1 VPEGQFEGRVALVTG
16 AASGIGRASA
26 VAFAREGAS
35 VVVGD
40 VDVSGGEETAR
51 LIESS
56 DGRAIFVKTDVSQSS
71 DVEAL
76 VKAAIDTYGR
86 LDYAHNNAGILGPQG
101 VTAECA
107 EETFDRVIAINLKGI
122 FLCMRNELPHMVVQ
136 GKGAIVNTC
145 STSGVVASYGLPAYT
160 ASKHGVAGLTKTA
173 AVEYIR
179 SGIRINAVCPGFI
192 DTPLTQALG
201 GKAEGPKVVVPIAR
215 LGTPEEVAEA
225 VVWLCSDAAS
235 YVTGSLLMVDGALTT
250 L

>member
-1 VPEGQFEGRVALVTG
+1 MAGQFEDKVALVTG

-26 VAFAREGAS
+26 LAFAREGAS
-35 VVVGD
+35 VVVAD
-40 VDVSGGEETAR
+40 VDAAGGQETTKQ
-51 LIESS
+51 IESNG
-56 DGRAIFVKTDVSQSS
+56 GRASFVETDVSRSS

-76 VKAAIDTYGR
+76 VKHTLDTYGR
-86 LDYAHNNAGILGPQG
+86 LDIAHNNAGILGPRAI
-101 VTAECA
+101 TAECS
-107 EETFDRVIAINLKGI
+107 EEDFDRVIAINLKGI
-122 FLCMRNELPHMVVQ
+122 FLCMRNELPQMVEQ
-136 GKGAIVNTC
+136 GAGAIVNTC
-145 STSGVVASYGLPAYT
+145 STSGVIASYALPAYT

-201 GKAEGPKVVVPIAR
+201 GKAEGPKIVVPIGR

-225 VVWLCSDAAS
+225 VIWLCSDAAS
-235 YVTGSLLMVDGALTT
+235 YVTGHLLMVDGALTT

>member
-1 VPEGQFEGRVALVTG
+1 MAGQFEDKVALVTG

-26 VAFAREGAS
+26 HAFAREGAS
-35 VVVGD
+35 VVVAD
-40 VDVSGGEETAR
+40 VDVAGGAETVAH
-51 LIESS
+51 IEAHG
-56 DGRAIFVKTDVSQSS
+56 GRAMFVETDVSRST

-76 VKAAIDTYGR
+76 IERTLDTYGR
-86 LDYAHNNAGILGPQG
+86 LDLAHNNAGILGPRAI
-101 VTAECA
+101 TAECT
-107 EETFDRVIAINLKGI
+107 EEDFDRVIAINLKGI
-122 FLCMRNELPHMVVQ
+122 FLCMRNELPQMVEQ
-136 GKGAIVNTC
+136 GAGAIVNTC
-145 STSGVVASYGLPAYT
+145 STSGVIASYALPAYT

-201 GKAEGPKVVVPIAR
+201 GKADGPKIVVPIGR

-225 VVWLCSDAAS
+225 VIWLCSDAAS
-235 YVTGSLLMVDGALTT
+235 YVTGHLLMVDGALTT

>member
-1 VPEGQFEGRVALVTG
+1 MAGQFEGKVALITG

-26 VAFAREGAS
+26 IAFARQGAS
-35 VVVGD
+35 VVIGD
-40 VDVSGGEETAR
+40 VDVAGGEETVKQ
-51 LIESS
+51 IEAHG
-56 DGRAIFVKTDVSQSS
+56 GRAVFIKTDVSQAS

-76 VKAAIDTYGR
+76 VTTAVDTYGR
-86 LDYAHNNAGILGPQG
+86 LDYAHNNAGILGPQAI
-101 VTAECA
+101 TAECT

-122 FLCMRNELPHMVVQ
+122 FLCMRNELPHMVER
-136 GKGAIVNTC
+136 GSGAIVNTC
-145 STSGVVASYGLPAYT
+145 STSGVIASYALPAYT

-192 DTPLTQALG
+192 DTPLTQVLG
-201 GKAEGPKVVVPIAR
+201 GKADGPKVVVPIGR

-225 VVWLCSDAAS
+225 VIWLCSDASS
-235 YVTGSLLMVDGALTT
+235 YVTGHLLMVDGALTT

>member
-1 VPEGQFEGRVALVTG
+1 MAGQFEDKVTLVTG

-26 VAFAREGAS
+26 LAFAREGAS
-35 VVVGD
+35 VVVAD
-40 VDVSGGEETAR
+40 VDAAGGQETTKQ
-51 LIESS
+51 IESNG
-56 DGRAIFVKTDVSQSS
+56 GRASFVETDVSRSS

-76 VKAAIDTYGR
+76 VKHTLDTYGR
-86 LDYAHNNAGILGPQG
+86 LDIAHNNAGILGPRAI
-101 VTAECA
+101 TAECS
-107 EETFDRVIAINLKGI
+107 EEDFDRVIAINLKGI
-122 FLCMRNELPHMVVQ
+122 FLCMRNELPQMVEQ
-136 GKGAIVNTC
+136 GAGAIVNTC
-145 STSGVVASYGLPAYT
+145 STSGVIASYALPAYT

-201 GKAEGPKVVVPIAR
+201 GKAEGPKIVVPIGR

-225 VVWLCSDAAS
+225 VIWLCSDAAS
-235 YVTGSLLMVDGALTT
+235 YVTGHLLMVDGALTT

>member
-1 VPEGQFEGRVALVTG
+1 MAGQFADKVALVTG

-26 VAFAREGAS
+26 GAFAREGAS
-35 VVVGD
+35 VVVAD
-40 VDVSGGEETAR
+40 VDVTGGQETVAH
-51 LIESS
+51 IEAHGGSAS
-56 DGRAIFVKTDVSQSS
+56 FIKTDVSQAS

-76 VKAAIDTYGR
+76 VQHTLDTYGR
-86 LDYAHNNAGILGPQG
+86 LDYAHNNAGILGPRAI
-101 VTAECA
+101 TAECT

-122 FLCMRNELPHMVVQ
+122 FLCMRSELPQMVEQ
-136 GKGAIVNTC
+136 GAGAIVNTC
-145 STSGVVASYGLPAYT
+145 STSGVIGSYALPAYT

-201 GKAEGPKVVVPIAR
+201 GKADGPKVVVPIGR

-225 VVWLCSDAAS
+225 VIWLCSDKSS
-235 YVTGSLLMVDGALTT
+235 YVTGHLLMVDGALTS

>member
-1 VPEGQFEGRVALVTG
+1 MAGQFEGKVALVTG
-16 AASGIGRASA
+16 ASSGIGRASA
-26 VAFAREGAS
+26 LAFAREGAS
-35 VVVGD
+35 VVVAD
-40 VDVSGGEETAR
+40 IDTSGGEATTAQ
-51 LIESS
+51 IEANG
-56 DGRAIFVKTDVSQSS
+56 GRAVFVRTDVSRSS

-76 VKAAIDTYGR
+76 VQITIDTYGR
-86 LDYAHNNAGILGPQG
+86 LDLAHNNAGILGPRA
-101 VTAECA
+101 VTADCT

-122 FLCMRNELPHMVVQ
+122 FLCMRNQLPHMLER
-136 GKGAIVNTC
+136 GAGAIVNTC
-145 STSGVVASYGLPAYT
+145 STSGVIASFALPAYT

-201 GKAEGPKVVVPIAR
+201 GKAEGPKVLVPIGR
-215 LGTPEEVAEA
+215 LGTPEEVAGA

-235 YVTGSLLMVDGALTT
+235 YVTGHLLMVDGALTA

>member
-1 VPEGQFEGRVALVTG
+1 MAGQFDGKVAIITG

-26 VAFAREGAS
+26 QTFAREGAS
-35 VVVGD
+35 VVVAD
-40 VDVSGGEETAR
+40 VDVAGGNETVAS
-51 LIESS
+51 IESKGGQAS
-56 DGRAIFVKTDVSQSS
+56 FIKTDVSQSA

-76 VKAAIDTYGR
+76 VRHAIDKHGR
-86 LDYAHNNAGILGPQG
+86 LDYAHNNAGILGPRG
-101 VTAECA
+101 LTADCT
-107 EETFDRVIAINLKGI
+107 EETFDQVIAINLKGI
-122 FLCMRNELPHMVVQ
+122 FLCMRAELPHMVEK
-136 GKGAIVNTC
+136 GSGAIVNTC
-145 STSGVVASYGLPAYT
+145 STSGVIASYALPAYT

-201 GKAEGPKVVVPIAR
+201 GKFEGPKIVMPIAR

-235 YVTGSLLMVDGALTT
+235 YVTGHLLMVDGALTT

>member
-1 VPEGQFEGRVALVTG
+1 MAGQFAGKVALVTG

-26 VAFAREGAS
+26 IAFARERAS
-35 VVVGD
+35 VVVAD
-40 VDVSGGEETAR
+40 VDISGGEETAKQ
-51 LIESS
+51 I
-56 DGRAIFVKTDVSQSS
+56 DANGGRSIFVQTDVSQST

-76 VKAAIDTYGR
+76 VQTAIDKYGR
-86 LDYAHNNAGILGPQG
+86 LDLAHNNAGILGPRG
-101 VTAECA
+101 LTAECT

-122 FLCMRNELPHMVVQ
+122 FLCMRNELRHMAEQ
-136 GKGAIVNTC
+136 GSGAIVNTC
-145 STSGVVASYGLPAYT
+145 STSGVIASYALPAYT

-179 SGIRINAVCPGFI
+179 SGIRVNAVCPGFI

-201 GKAEGPKVVVPIAR
+201 RESVGPKIVMPIGR

-225 VVWLCSDAAS
+225 VIWLCSDASS
-235 YVTGSLLMVDGALTT
+235 YVTGHLLMVDGALTA